1 MPRNAGHFFM
11 WHLFMKLNFPSP
23 LPIQSIELDQPC
35 IMGILNLTPDSFSD
49 GGLFIKKD
57 NAIKH
62 VTQMINDGAQI
73 IDIGGESTRPGAEE
87 VSIDEECRRVIPV
100 IEAIREISDIPISI
114 DTSKTEVMQQAISS
128 GASMINDVN
137 ALRAAG
143 AVELAAGLNIP
154 VCIMHMQG
162 LPRTMQHTPQ
172 YKDVVQEVKS
182 FLKER
187 IEVCIKAGIKRSNII
202 IDPGFGF
209 GKTLEHNLSLF
220 KHLDELEDLDC
231 PLLVGVSRKSMIGKV
246 LDNAP
251 ADERLNGSVALATLA
266 AWNNANILRVH
277 DVKETAEALKLC
289 QAGKEAK

>member
-11 WHLFMKLNFPSP
+11 WHLLMKLNFPSP

-87 VSIDEECRRVIPV
+87 VSVDEECRRVIPV

-187 IEVCIKAGIKRSNII
+187 IEVCINAGIKRSNII

-289 QAGKEAK
+289 QAVKEAK